1 MMAVTPLPHDL
12 PLALCKISRRCE
24 AGTAGSEAAAQGRRA
39 VPTLSKTSRFCDYH
53 YEKLLPSL

>member
-12 PLALCKISRRCE
+12 PQALCKISRRCE
-24 AGTAGSEAAAQGRRA
+24 AGTAESYAAAQGRQA
-39 VPTLSKTSRFCDYH
+39 VLTLSNTSRFCDYQ